1 MALNFNSV
9 EPTQIIA
16 KDSGSAQTIA
26 FPTGTKIVTE
36 FQQTID
42 GKKQA
47 IATFTSTHNFP
58 ANMVVCCDVNGKNN
72 KTLTS
77 TNQLISEQTQAST
90 TYLFYAKFSNNT
102 LSLEQIVVY
111 SFTGASPQSVPLQGR
126 DYSATFYNATDLT
139 VLKYGTTTV
148 WGKPFSLTIQAGANS
163 TVAANRTSSP
173 NQHASTGAVTSGG
186 IVYYGDT
193 LTITATP
200 ASGYKLVSFTIN
212 GTEYANGETSAVS
225 QTITVTS
232 AVSVVIN
239 TEAAVSWKTVWTGSQ
254 QVANISYKGE
264 TTGTREVTLTNDTLS
279 GVDWSR
285 PTKITGVS
293 VATAGF
299 NNSNTKEIT
308 ELELVDNESIY
319 LNGVSVITS
328 SGGSQ
333 TIRAQ
338 AEMRITRKANN
349 SEVIVSA
356 SCTRNYTKADIF
368 FLRLTLTKVE
378 QYY

>member
-16 KDSGSAQTIA
+16 KDGTSEQTIA
-26 FPTGTKIVTE
+26 FPTGTKTVTL

-47 IATFTSTHNFP
+47 IATFTSTHNIT
-58 ANMVVCCDVNGKNN
+58 ANMVICND
-72 KTLTS
+72 KTLNS
-77 TNQLISEQTQAST
+77 SSQLISEQTQAIT

-102 LSLEQIVVY
+102 LSLEQRVVY
-111 SFTGASPQSVPLQGR
+111 SVTGEPPQSVVLKGR
-126 DYSATFYNATDLT
+126 DYSATFYSATDLT
-139 VLKYGTTTV
+139 VLKYGTTAV

-163 TVAANRTSSP
+163 TVAVNRTSSP
-173 NQHASTGAVTSGG
+173 NQHASTGNITSGG

-212 GTEYANGETSAVS
+212 GTEYASGETSAVS

-239 TEAAVSWKTVWTGSQ
+239 TESAISWKTVWTGSET
-254 QVANISYKGE
+254 VHTFRV
-264 TTGTREVTLTNDTLS
+264 TTGSFQNASGMYQGSATIQHAIVSNAYPTRITYTLAQESPQTTDITQSSEYLTIEDNSSVRASINSSSNNIDFVTTI
-279 GVDWSR
+279 
-285 PTKITGVS
+285 K
-293 VATAGF
+293 
-299 NNSNTKEIT
+299 
-308 ELELVDNESIY
+308 
-319 LNGVSVITS
+319 
-328 SGGSQ
+328 GSQ
-333 TIRAQ
+333 PNSKVFYTG
-338 AEMRITRKANN
+338 KA
-349 SEVIVSA
+349 V
-356 SCTRNYTKADIF
+356 
-368 FLRLTLTKVE
+368 TLTKVE

>member
-16 KDSGSAQTIA
+16 KDGTSEQTIA
-26 FPTGTKIVTE
+26 FPTGTKTVTV

-47 IATFTSTHNFP
+47 TATFTSTHNIT
-58 ANMVVCCDVNGKNN
+58 ANMVSCNDKMLN
-72 KTLTS
+72 S
-77 TNQLISEQTQAST
+77 SNQLISEQTQAST

-102 LSLEQIVVY
+102 LSLEQAVIY
-111 SFTGASPQSVPLQGR
+111 SVTGEPPQSVVLQGR
-126 DYSATFYNATDLT
+126 DYSATFYSATDLT
-139 VLKYGTTTV
+139 VLKYGTTAV

-163 TVAANRTSSP
+163 NVTVNRTSSP
-173 NQHASTGAVTSGG
+173 NQHASTGNITSGG

-212 GTEYANGETSAVS
+212 GTEYASGETSAVS

-239 TEAAVSWKTVWTGSQ
+239 TESAISWKTVWTGSEI
-254 QVANISYKGE
+254 VHTFRV
-264 TTGTREVTLTNDTLS
+264 TTGSFQDGS
-279 GVDWSR
+279 GLYSGSS
-285 PTKITGVS
+285 TIQHEII
-293 VATAGF
+293 
-299 NNSNTKEIT
+299 SNTYKTRITYTLADESPQTT
-308 ELELVDNESIY
+308 ELDTSATILTTGDNSSVRASI
-319 LNGVSVITS
+319 NS
-328 SGGSQ
+328 SSNNIDFVTTIKGSQ
-333 TIRAQ
+333 PNSKVFYTG
-338 AEMRITRKANN
+338 KA
-349 SEVIVSA
+349 V
-356 SCTRNYTKADIF
+356 
-368 FLRLTLTKVE
+368 TLTKVE

>member
-16 KDSGSAQTIA
+16 KDGTSEQTIA
-26 FPTGTKIVTE
+26 FPTGTKTVTV

-47 IATFTSTHNFP
+47 TATFTSTHNIT
-58 ANMVVCCDVNGKNN
+58 ANMVICND
-72 KTLTS
+72 KTLNS
-77 TNQLISEQTQAST
+77 SSQLISEQTQAST

-102 LSLEQIVVY
+102 LSLEQSVVY
-111 SFTGASPQSVPLQGR
+111 SVTGEPPQSVVLQGR
-126 DYSATFYNATDLT
+126 DYSATFYSATDLT
-139 VLKYGTTTV
+139 VLKYGTTAV

-163 TVAANRTSSP
+163 NVTVNRTSSP
-173 NQHASTGAVTSGG
+173 NQHASTGNITSGG

-212 GTEYANGETSAVS
+212 GTEYASGETSAVS

-239 TEAAVSWKTVWTGSQ
+239 TESAISWKTVWTGSEI
-254 QVANISYKGE
+254 VHTFRV
-264 TTGTREVTLTNDTLS
+264 TTGNFQDGSGMYQGSATIQHAIVSNAYPTRITYTLAQESPQTTDITQSSEYLTIGDNSSVRASINSSSNNINFVTTI
-279 GVDWSR
+279 
-285 PTKITGVS
+285 K
-293 VATAGF
+293 
-299 NNSNTKEIT
+299 
-308 ELELVDNESIY
+308 
-319 LNGVSVITS
+319 
-328 SGGSQ
+328 GSQ
-333 TIRAQ
+333 PNSRVLYTG
-338 AEMRITRKANN
+338 KA
-349 SEVIVSA
+349 V
-356 SCTRNYTKADIF
+356 
-368 FLRLTLTKVE
+368 TLTKVE

>member
-16 KDSGSAQTIA
+16 KNSGSAQTIA
-26 FPTGTKIVTE
+26 FPTGTKTVTV

-47 IATFTSTHNFP
+47 TATFTSTHNIT
-58 ANMVVCCDVNGKNN
+58 ANMMTCND
-72 KTLTS
+72 KTLNS
-77 TNQLISEQTQAST
+77 SNQLISEQTRAST

-102 LSLEQIVVY
+102 LSLEQVVVY
-111 SFTGASPQSVPLQGR
+111 SVTGEPPQSVVLQGR

-173 NQHASTGAVTSGG
+173 NQHANTGAVTSGG

-200 ASGYKLVSFTIN
+200 ASGYKLISFTIN
-212 GTEYANGETSAVS
+212 GTEYASGETSAVS

-239 TEAAVSWKTVWTGSQ
+239 TESAASWKTVWTGSET
-254 QVANISYKGE
+254 VHTFRV
-264 TTGTREVTLTNDTLS
+264 TTGSFQDGSGMYTGSATKQHAIVSNAYPTRITYTLAQESPQTSDLTQS
-279 GVDWSR
+279 GEYL
-285 PTKITGVS
+285 TIG
-293 VATAGF
+293 
-299 NNSNTKEIT
+299 NNSSVRASINRSSNNIDFIT
-308 ELELVDNESIY
+308 
-319 LNGVSVITS
+319 VIKGNKPNSKVFYT
-328 SGGSQ
+328 G
-333 TIRAQ
+333 
-338 AEMRITRKANN
+338 KA
-349 SEVIVSA
+349 V
-356 SCTRNYTKADIF
+356 
-368 FLRLTLTKVE
+368 TLTKVE